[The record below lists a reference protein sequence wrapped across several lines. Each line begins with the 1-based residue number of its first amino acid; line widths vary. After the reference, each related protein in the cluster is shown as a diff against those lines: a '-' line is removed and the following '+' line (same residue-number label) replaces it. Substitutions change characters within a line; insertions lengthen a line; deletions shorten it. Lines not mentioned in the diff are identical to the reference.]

1 MGIATTS
8 AGWAYLAGLPSRTRE
23 ETLQKLRYQAGN
35 RWTALR
41 TAVEAAATN
50 METNGFVFNEG
61 LYHPDVNSV
70 AAASFDKQGKPQYVV
85 SCGGPNLKPK
95 LLREEIGPRIGR
107 LARKITV
114 ALAGRPN

>member
-1 MGIATTS
+1 
-8 AGWAYLAGLPSRTRE
+8 
-23 ETLQKLRYQAGN
+23 
-35 RWTALR
+35 
-41 TAVEAAATN
+41 

-61 LYHPDVNSV
+61 FYHPDVNAV